1 MLDVYLH
8 FCFAGM
14 FNGFRKIVGAIGSST
29 ENLDDSDHESE
40 VQSTPC
46 INKSKKRKALE
57 ASAFSSK
64 KK

>member
-1 MLDVYLH
+1 
-8 FCFAGM
+8 M
-14 FNGFRKIVGAIGSST
+14 FNGFRKIVGAIGST
-29 ENLDDSDHESE
+29 ENLDDEIHHENE

-57 ASAFSSK
+57 AGAFSSK

>member
-1 MLDVYLH
+1 
-8 FCFAGM
+8 M

-29 ENLDDSDHESE
+29 ENLDDSHEVE
-40 VQSTPC
+40 VPLTPC
-46 INKSKKRKALE
+46 MNKSKKRKALE

>member
-1 MLDVYLH
+1 
-8 FCFAGM
+8 M
-14 FNGFRKIVGAIGSST
+14 FNGFSDGFRKIVGAIGST
-29 ENLDDSDHESE
+29 ENLDDSHHESE

-57 ASAFSSK
+57 TGAFSSK